1 LNDTVLNIEGLS
13 VSFGKTEAVR
23 DVSLS
28 LGRGELL
35 ALVGESGSG
44 KSVLCRTV
52 IGLAGSGATVSYDRL
67 DAPDR
72 REMSLVLQDP
82 MSSLDPAMKV
92 GKQIEEAIPGRVP
105 RKEKREKA
113 LELLKQ
119 AGIDDPEL
127 RARQYPSFLS
137 GGMRQRVAVAIA
149 LAMRPR
155 IIFADEPTTALDA
168 PLRLRIMVL
177 MDEARRASDVSVLF
191 VTHDLNLVKDHAD
204 RLLIM
209 KEGRIVESG
218 TPSEI
223 FAAPKE
229 AYTKELIRYAN
240 YGERSDHHHGKIHYH
255 EGKAHSHGGVD
266 GHSHESADGHNR
278 EDADGHSCEGAGGR
292 RHENSNGYHHG
303 SGPSLASRAADAV
316 FPVSVLRVNPG
327 AAASIPNGLPLRESK
342 AAYKPSPLLNAK
354 AAHDPSSLL
363 DAKTGCEPSPPLN
376 AKTNHE
382 PSPPLVDV
390 RGLGKYYDTGRRRVH
405 RVFDDLS
412 FKIYEGETLG
422 VCGPSGVGK
431 STLARCLAG
440 VEKPSGGSIEVADS
454 LNRPRAIQFIFQD
467 SVGAFDPRVRIGD
480 SIAEPITLAEGKKPV
495 KERVYELMSRAELDP
510 GLYGRYPGEISGG
523 QRQRAGIARAIST
536 NPKFLIAD
544 EPVSSLDVTTCVKIL
559 HLLKNIQEERSL
571 TLMII
576 SHDLPLLMH
585 ISDRILT
592 LA

>member
-1 LNDTVLNIEGLS
+1 LDALNDTVLNIEGLS

-44 KSVLCRTV
+44 KSVLCRTA
-52 IGLAGSGATVSYDRL
+52 IGLAGSGATVSYERL
-67 DAPDR
+67 DTPDR

-92 GKQIEEAIPGRVP
+92 GQQIEEAITGRVP
-105 RKEKREKA
+105 RKEKRERA
-113 LELLKQ
+113 LELLRQ

-137 GGMRQRVAVAIA
+137 GGMRQRAAVAIA

-168 PLRLRIMVL
+168 PLRLRIMEL
-177 MDEARRASDVSVLF
+177 MDKARRTSDVSVLF

-218 TPSEI
+218 TSAEI
-223 FAAPKE
+223 FAAPKDP
-229 AYTKELIRYAN
+229 YTKELIRYAN

-255 EGKAHSHGGVD
+255 EGKAHSHRGKD
-266 GHSHESADGHNR
+266 GHRHEDSDGYSREGADGSR
-278 EDADGHSCEGAGGR
+278 RRDA
-292 RHENSNGYHHG
+292 NGYHRDR
-303 SGPSLASRAADAV
+303 GPSPDPRGADAI
-316 FPVSVLRVNPG
+316 FPVSVLRVKPG
-327 AAASIPNGLPLRESK
+327 ETSPLQARLPLREYE
-342 AAYKPSPLLNAK
+342 AGHEPSPSSDAK
-354 AAHDPSSLL
+354 AGHEPSLSL
-363 DAKTGCEPSPPLN
+363 DAKTNNESSPPLD

-382 PSPPLVDV
+382 SPPPIIDV
-390 RGLGKYYDTGRRRVH
+390 RGLGKYYDTGRRRIH

-440 VEKPSGGSIEVADS
+440 IEKSSGGSIEVADS
-454 LNRPRAIQFIFQD
+454 LKRLRAIQFIFQD

-480 SIAEPITLAEGKKPV
+480 SIAEPITLVEGRKP
-495 KERVYELMSRAELDP
+495 ERERIYELMRRAELDP
-510 GLYGRYPGEISGG
+510 ELHGRYPHEISGG

-536 NPKFLIAD
+536 NPEFLIAD
-544 EPVSSLDVTTCVKIL
+544 EPVSSLDVTTCVRIL
-559 HLLKNIQEERSL
+559 HLLKRIQEERGL

-585 ISDRILT
+585 ISDRIISLI
-592 LA
+592 

>member
-1 LNDTVLNIEGLS
+1 MVLNDTVLNIEGLS
-13 VSFGKTEAVR
+13 VSFSKTEAVR

-44 KSVLCRTV
+44 KTVLCRTA
-52 IGLAGSGATVSYDRL
+52 IGLVGRDATVSYKRL
-67 DAPDR
+67 DAPNR

-105 RKEKREKA
+105 HKEKRERA
-113 LELLKQ
+113 LELLRQ

-137 GGMRQRVAVAIA
+137 GGMRQRAAVAIA
-149 LAMRPR
+149 LAMRPK

-168 PLRLRIMVL
+168 PLRIRIMEL
-177 MDEARRASDVSVLF
+177 MDEVRRTSDVSVLF

-218 TPSEI
+218 TPSEV
-223 FAAPKE
+223 FASPKDS
-229 AYTKELIRYAN
+229 YTKELIRYAN

-255 EGKAHSHGGVD
+255 QGKAHSHEG
-266 GHSHESADGHNR
+266 ADGHR
-278 EDADGHSCEGAGGR
+278 HDGGLSPVSHAT
-292 RHENSNGYHHG
+292 
-303 SGPSLASRAADAV
+303 DVV
-316 FPVSVLRVNPG
+316 FPVSVIHVNPEEMSSLP
-327 AAASIPNGLPLRESK
+327 AGLPLRESEV
-342 AAYKPSPLLNAK
+342 AHELLPPPA
-354 AAHDPSSLL
+354 
-363 DAKTGCEPSPPLN
+363 AKTVHDPSPPLI
-376 AKTNHE
+376 
-382 PSPPLVDV
+382 DI
-390 RGLGKYYDTGRRRVH
+390 RGLGKYYDTGRRKIH
-405 RVFDDLS
+405 RVFDGLS

-440 VEKPSGGSIEVADS
+440 IEKASGGSIEVADI
-454 LNRPRAIQFIFQD
+454 LKRPRAIQFIFQD
-467 SVGAFDPRVRIGD
+467 SVGAFDPRMRIGD
-480 SIAEPITLAEGKKPV
+480 SIAEPIKLAEGKRP
-495 KERVYELMSRAELDP
+495 ERERIYELMSRAELDP
-510 GLYGRYPGEISGG
+510 ELYGRYPNEISGG

-536 NPKFLIAD
+536 TPEFLIAD
-544 EPVSSLDVTTCVKIL
+544 EPVSSLDVTTCVRIL
-559 HLLKNIQEERSL
+559 HLLKKIQEERRL
-571 TLMII
+571 TLLII

-585 ISDRILT
+585 ISDRIISLM
-592 LA
+592 